1 MAVDGCHSPSRSAY
15 LSVTESTG
23 FLVHHRCIAQNLVV
37 MENLPP
43 RPSPARGERDSV
55 LIDIAIPV
63 YNEERDLER
72 SIRRLR
78 RYLDHQFPFEARI
91 TVVDNASTDATW
103 AIAQRLALELRGV
116 RATRL
121 QDKGRGRAIR
131 HAWLESDAAVVA
143 YMDVD
148 LSTDLDGL
156 LPLVAPLISGHSEV
170 AIGSR
175 LMRGARV
182 RRGPKRELI
191 SRGYNLFLHLVIGTQ
206 VRDAQCG
213 FKAARA
219 EAARRLLPLVANQE
233 WFFDTELLVQAQ
245 RAGMRIHEVPVDW
258 TDDPDSRVDVI
269 PTAIEDLRGV
279 WRLSDQLRSF
289 LVIGVLSTLAYIACY
304 AALRLALPAT
314 LANALSQLLTAVGNT
329 AANRRFTFDGSGN
342 GLAARDHLGGLT
354 AFGLAL
360 GLTTSAIAGLHLV
373 APGASRLTEL
383 AVLVAANLMATV
395 VRFMLLRTWIA
406 PAHPADRSAPRRLDR
421 RIA

>member
-1 MAVDGCHSPSRSAY
+1 MAQHLAVVASS
-15 LSVTESTG
+15 
-23 FLVHHRCIAQNLVV
+23 LVV
-37 MENLPP
+37 TPL
-43 RPSPARGERDSV
+43 V
-55 LIDIAIPV
+55 DIAIPV

-72 SIRRLR
+72 SVRRLR

-131 HAWLESDAAVVA
+131 HAWLESDAAIVA

-191 SRGYNLFLHLVIGTQ
+191 SRGYNLLLHLVIGTQ

-245 RAGMRIHEVPVDW
+245 RAGLRVYEVPVDW
-258 TDDPDSRVDVI
+258 RDDPDSRVDVVA
-269 PTAIEDLRGV
+269 TAIEDLRGV
-279 WRLSDQLRSF
+279 WRLSRQLRSF
-289 LVIGVLSTLAYIACY
+289 AAIGVLSTLAYIACY
-304 AALRLALPAT
+304 SALRLALPAT
-314 LANALSQLLTAVGNT
+314 LANAFSLVLTAIGNT
-329 AANRRFTFDGSGN
+329 AANRRFTFLAHRN
-342 GLAARDHLGGLT
+342 GVARRDHLGGLA
-354 AFGLAL
+354 AFGIALA
-360 GLTTSAIAGLHLV
+360 LTTSTITAVHLV
-373 APGASRLTEL
+373 APGASRTLEL
-383 AVLVAANLMATV
+383 IALVIANFVATT
-395 VRFMLLRTWIA
+395 VRFLLLRAWIA
-406 PAHPADRSAPRRLDR
+406 PASSRSYGGIESTQDLGAGSMVRRMSER
-421 RIA
+421 SSGSV

>member
-1 MAVDGCHSPSRSAY
+1 MHDERMP
-15 LSVTESTG
+15 
-23 FLVHHRCIAQNLVV
+23 VV
-37 MENLPP
+37 
-43 RPSPARGERDSV
+43 
-55 LIDIAIPV
+55 DIAIPV
-63 YNEERDLER
+63 YNEERDLEPNV
-72 SIRRLR
+72 RRLR
-78 RYLDHQFPFEARI
+78 AYLDARFPFAARI
-91 TVVDNASTDATW
+91 TIVDNASTDRTW
-103 AIAQRLALELRGV
+103 DIARALALEVPGVRAQRLRE
-116 RATRL
+116 
-121 QDKGRGRAIR
+121 KGRGRAVR
-131 HAWLESDAAVVA
+131 HAWLGSDAAVVA
-143 YMDVD
+143 YMDID
-148 LSTDLDGL
+148 LSTDLDAL
-156 LPLVAPLISGHSEV
+156 LPLIAPLVSGHSDV

-175 LMRGARV
+175 LAPGARV
-182 RRGPKRELI
+182 ARGFKREVI
-191 SRGYNLFLHLVIGTQ
+191 SRGYNLLLHVVLGTR

-213 FKAARA
+213 FKAVRA
-219 EAARRLLPLVANQE
+219 DAARRLLPDVVDEA
-233 WFFDTELLVQAQ
+233 WFFDTELLVRAQ

-279 WRLSDQLRSF
+279 WRLSGQLRSF

-342 GLAARDHLGGLT
+342 GVAARDHLGGLT

-383 AVLVAANLMATV
+383 AVLVVANLMATV
-395 VRFMLLRTWIA
+395 ARFMLLRTWIA
-406 PAHPADRSAPRRLDR
+406 PARPADRSAPRRLDR